1 MREKGKAALLTARI
15 MGHHVR
21 DRLLPQARTARV
33 GEVPVS
39 PAALTPEWLTA
50 ALCADHPGAEV
61 TSVEVAGGSDGTSSR
76 RSLLVAYN
84 EAGQEAGL
92 PTHLFTKS
100 TTTLTTR
107 IVCGLC
113 HLLANESGFYNR
125 IRPELDMSAPH
136 GYHAVYDERSFRS
149 LFIMEDVAAT
159 RGATFGSPVDRV
171 LDRAQAEDMVSQ
183 LAVYHGTFWDSP
195 RLTDDFTWLLTGFAW
210 HTKMNN
216 MINTARMFRNGIPRA
231 ESVIPPELMRRKDE
245 LWPAL
250 MRSVELHSG
259 APQTLV
265 HADVHAG
272 NWFVTG
278 DGRMGLY
285 DWQCT
290 VRGNWALDFAYALM
304 SNLDIESRRAWENDL
319 LRLYLEELKANGGKA
334 PAFDEAWLH
343 YRQQVFHGL
352 FAWVG
357 TIGAGR
363 MQPEMQPRDICLA
376 NIERITQAVVD
387 LESLDALDES

>member
-1 MREKGKAALLTARI
+1 MQEKGKAAVLTARI

-21 DRLLPQARTARV
+21 DRLSRSARTARV
-33 GEVPVS
+33 GEVPTS
-39 PAALTPEWLTA
+39 PSALTPAWLTA
-50 ALCADHPGAEV
+50 ALCTDHPGAEV
-61 TSVEVAGGSDGTSSR
+61 TSVEELGGSDGTSSR
-76 RSLLVAYN
+76 RSLVVAYN

-183 LAVYHGTFWDSP
+183 LAVYHGRFWDSP
-195 RLTDDFTWLLTGFAW
+195 RLTNDFTWLLTASTW

-231 ESVIPPELMRRKDE
+231 ESVIPSELLARRDE

-250 MRSVELHSG
+250 FRSVELHARS
-259 APQTLV
+259 PQTLV

-278 DGRMGLY
+278 EGRMGLY

-304 SNLDIESRRAWENDL
+304 SGLDIESRRAWETDL
-319 LRLYLEELKANGGKA
+319 LHLYLDELKSNGGKA
-334 PAFDEAWLH
+334 PGFDEAWLH

-387 LESLDALDES
+387 LESLDALNEF

>member
-1 MREKGKAALLTARI
+1 VREKGKAALLTARI
-15 MGHHVR
+15 MGHYVG
-21 DRLLPQARTARV
+21 DRLGPAKRTARL
-33 GEVPVS
+33 GKVPAS
-39 PAALTPEWLTA
+39 PAVLTPEWLTA
-50 ALCADHPGAEV
+50 ALCADHPAASV
-61 TSVEVAGGSDGTSSR
+61 TSVEVTGGSDGTSSR
-76 RSLLVAYN
+76 RSLVVTYN
-84 EAGQEAGL
+84 EAGSAAGL

-100 TTTLTTR
+100 TATLTTR

-113 HLLANESGFYNR
+113 HLLANESGFYNH
-125 IRPELDMSAPH
+125 IRPALDMSAPH
-136 GYHAVYDERSFRS
+136 GYHAVYDPKSFRS
-149 LFIMEDVAAT
+149 LFILEDVATT

-171 LDRAQAEDMVSQ
+171 LSRDQAEDVVRQ
-183 LAVYHGTFWDSP
+183 LAAYHGALWDDP
-195 RLTDDFTWLLTGFAW
+195 RLTTEFTWLLTAFDW
-210 HTKMNN
+210 HTRMNN
-216 MINTARMFRNGIPRA
+216 MINTSRMFRNGIPRA
-231 ESVIPPELMRRKDE
+231 EAVIPDELLDRRDE

-250 MRSVELHSG
+250 MRSTELHAR
-259 APQTLV
+259 APHTLV

-272 NWFVTG
+272 NWFVTA
-278 DGRMGLY
+278 DGGMGLY

-304 SNLDIESRRAWENDL
+304 SGLSIESRREWEEDL
-319 LRLYLEELKANGGKA
+319 LRLYLEELKAAGGEA
-334 PAFDEAWLH
+334 PGFDEAWLQ

-387 LESLDALDES
+387 LKSLDALNES

>member
-15 MGHHVR
+15 MGHYVS
-21 DRLLPQARTARV
+21 DRLRPSTRTARL
-33 GEVPVS
+33 GEVPAS
-39 PAALTPEWLTA
+39 PDALTPEWLTA

-61 TSVEVAGGSDGTSSR
+61 TSVEVTGGSDGTSSR
-76 RSLLVAYN
+76 RSLVVAYN
-84 EAGQEAGL
+84 EAGSAAGL

-113 HLLANESGFYNR
+113 HLLANESGFYNQ
-125 IRPELDMSAPH
+125 IRPGLDISAPH
-136 GYHAVYDERSFRS
+136 AYHAVYDPRSFRS
-149 LFIMEDVAAT
+149 LFIMEDVATT
-159 RGATFGSPVDRV
+159 RGATFGGPGDRV
-171 LDRAQAEDMVSQ
+171 LSRAQAEEIVCQ
-183 LAVYHGTFWDSP
+183 LAAYHGAFWDSP
-195 RLTDDFTWLLTGFAW
+195 RLTEEFTWLLTAFDW
-210 HTKMNN
+210 HTRMTN

-231 ESVIPPELMRRKDE
+231 EEVIPTELLNRRDE

-250 MRSVELHSG
+250 MRSVELHSR
-259 APQTLV
+259 APHTLV

-272 NWFVTG
+272 NWFVTAE
-278 DGRMGLY
+278 GRMGLY

-304 SNLDIESRRAWENDL
+304 SGLDIESRRAWEHDL
-319 LRLYLEELKANGGKA
+319 LRLYLDQLGENGGTA
-334 PAFDEAWLH
+334 PPFDDAWLH

-363 MQPEMQPRDICLA
+363 MQPEMQPRDVCLV
-376 NIERITQAVVD
+376 NIERISQAVVD